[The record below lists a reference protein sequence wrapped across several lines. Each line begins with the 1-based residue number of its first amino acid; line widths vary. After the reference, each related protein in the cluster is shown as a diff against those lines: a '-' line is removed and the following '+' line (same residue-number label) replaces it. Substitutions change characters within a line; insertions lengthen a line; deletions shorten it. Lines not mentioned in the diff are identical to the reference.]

1 MKTKEAIEED
11 EERIRR
17 WVRELPDEQRLRFF
31 KQTEQRLKDPDTY
44 ATLNYLFIAGLHH
57 FYLQKWVRGSINLSI
72 FLLGVMLLFTGLA
85 VLGVIVLIAI
95 TVVELKA
102 LFKSQQVI
110 QEYNNAVMEAVYR
123 EIIRNQNR
131 SV

>member
-1 MKTKEAIEED
+1 MKTKEAIQED
-11 EERIRR
+11 EESIRKL
-17 WVRELPDEQRLRFF
+17 VRELPDEQRLRFF

-72 FLLGVMLLFTGLA
+72 FLWGVMLLFTGLA
-85 VLGVIVLIAI
+85 GLGVIVLIAI
-95 TVVELKA
+95 TLVELKA

>member
-1 MKTKEAIEED
+1 MRTKEAIQED

-17 WVRELPDEQRLRFF
+17 LVRELSDEQRLRFF

-57 FYLQKWVRGSINLSI
+57 FYLQKWKRGSINLSI
-72 FLLGVMLLFTGLA
+72 FLFGVMLLFTGLA

-95 TVVELKA
+95 TLVELNA
-102 LFKSQQVI
+102 LFKSQLVI
-110 QEYNNAVMEAVYR
+110 QDYNNHVMESVYW
-123 EIIRNQNR
+123 EIIRDHDR
-131 SV
+131 SI